1 MAERASKLILDN
13 EELTQGFFEDTRLL
27 GIMAPIKDYQF
38 CWQRNAN
45 TQKNFRA
52 NHELEIKL
60 KKKRYYHFSVF
71 EYTEPAKQLTHFIY
85 NNKNDGEY
93 LLPELKHLDFLWLLK
108 GEAAADE
115 SLPEIIQ
122 QIKTI
127 NAVQL
132 VVELTNEKIKN
143 KENLVL

>member
-1 MAERASKLILDN
+1 MSELKVLFENNKKWAKETTKQDPAFFNKLIK
-13 EELTQGFFEDTRLL
+13 Q
-27 GIMAPIKDYQF
+27 Q
-38 CWQRNAN
+38 
-45 TQKNFRA
+45 
-52 NHELEIKL
+52 
-60 KKKRYYHFSVF
+60 S
-71 EYTEPAKQLTHFIY
+71 YTEPAKQLTHFIY